1 MDLSGLG
8 EQVPG
13 LPPYTP
19 ATNHN
24 AVVAFTVNQ
33 NSATSECLSRVHSSP
48 YPANNSM
55 SHSANPCSAYSIA
68 SSSQE
73 PSDNSQNRSETD
85 TGYCR
90 NVNTDNTER
99 NLER

>member
-24 AVVAFTVNQ
+24 AAVAFTVDQ

-68 SSSQE
+68 SSSHG
-73 PSDNSQNRSETD
+73 SDNSQNRSETD
-85 TGYCR
+85 TDYCR
-90 NVNTDNTER
+90 NVNTDNMER